1 MRRRRTVTPT
11 LTWAQLRDL
20 KCAELE
26 GAADGWGKSSNR
38 ADAARDRIERQMLT
52 GLRDTQEGEAAQA
65 AVARLRQLGR
75 NFQYVYTECGLVRT
89 TLNSLAHEMKTQQ
102 RALREALDD
111 AAALRFTVHADGTV
125 SYPAGGEGLI
135 GGAPL
140 RGGTAASS
148 GPPGLVPPSGLVAP
162 NPNAAKAQDI
172 ADRVTGAVRAAAE
185 IDWRYAGILR
195 RLKAEE
201 GLKVPD
207 STWKDAAGDAAEVRD
222 AAGAYLEDAI
232 PHDASPAERRDWWAG
247 LTQEQREEYLAV
259 YPDRIGNLDGI
270 PALVRDAAN
279 RDNLQLL
286 IGKLE
291 GRDDERSMTQ
301 LAGLRE
307 IDRQLGA
314 GTQPPMF
321 LLGIGDE
328 GNGRAIVSFG
338 NPDTAKNVAA
348 YVPGLGTSLD
358 RDFAEGDLKRA
369 RDTAIGAAEMNPDSS
384 TASIVWLGY
393 DAPQVALNDA
403 AGSLDVAGEGA
414 ARSGAHE
421 YNEFMTGLSATNQ
434 NDDPHV
440 TAIGH
445 SYGSL
450 AVGLAAQ
457 ERGGIPGADDII
469 LVGSPGTGARTA
481 DELGVGPEHVFVGAA
496 ENDSVTKLPNSREAS
511 GLGSGI
517 AGGASAGFALGASLG
532 PAGAVVGGAVGGA
545 AGGAVGYLAQG
556 AQSKESDVWFGTD
569 PAHQDFGAN
578 RFAVSEG
585 PEPVQR
591 GHGLMEAH
599 SNYFHP
605 TKDQMS
611 SDNISRIVS
620 GKSEDIVRERPR

>member
-1 MRRRRTVTPT
+1 MPTPT
-11 LTWAQLRDL
+11 LTWAQLRDV

-38 ADAARDRIERQMLT
+38 ADAARDRIEQQLLT

-75 NFQYVYTECGLVRT
+75 NFQYVYTECGLLRT
-89 TLNSLAHEMKTQQ
+89 TLNSLAHEMRTQQ
-102 RALREALDD
+102 RALTEALED
-111 AAALRFTVHADGTV
+111 AAALKFTVHANGSVT
-125 SYPAGGEGLI
+125 YPAGGEGLVD
-135 GGAPL
+135 GAPL
-140 RGGTAASS
+140 RGGTASSS
-148 GPPGLVPPSGLVAP
+148 GTSGLMPPSGLIAP
-162 NPNAAKAQDI
+162 NPHAAKAQDI
-172 ADRVTGAVRAAAE
+172 ADRVCGAVRAAAE

-201 GLKVPD
+201 GLKVPA

-222 AAGAYLEDAI
+222 AAGAYLKDAI
-232 PHDASPAERRDWWAG
+232 PHDASPEARRDWWAG

-259 YPDRIGNLDGI
+259 YPDQIGNLDGI

-291 GRDDERSMTQ
+291 GRDDEKSMTQ

-314 GTQPPMF
+314 GSQPPMF

-358 RDFAEGDLKRA
+358 RDFAENDLKRA
-369 RDTAIGAAEMNPDSS
+369 RDTAIGAAEMSPDSP
-384 TASIVWLGY
+384 TASMVWLGY
-393 DAPQVALNDA
+393 DAPQIDFNDV
-403 AGSLDVAGEGA
+403 AGSFDVAGEGA
-414 ARSGAHE
+414 ARLGASR
-421 YNEFMTGLSATNQ
+421 YNEFMAGLSATNEHE
-434 NDDPHV
+434 DPHM

-450 AVGLAAQ
+450 TVGLAAR
-457 ERGGIPGADDII
+457 ERGAIPGADDII
-469 LVGSPGTGARTA
+469 LVGSPGTGARSA
-481 DELGVGPEHVFVGAA
+481 DELGVGREHVFVGAA
-496 ENDSVTKLPNSREAS
+496 ENDPVTELPNSREAS
-511 GLGSGI
+511 GLGSGA
-517 AGGASAGFALGASLG
+517 AGGASAGFVLGASLG

-545 AGGAVGYLAQG
+545 AGGAAGYFAQG
-556 AQSKESDVWFGTD
+556 AQSRESDVWFGTD
-569 PAHQDFGAN
+569 PAHQDFGAS
-578 RFAVSEG
+578 RFRVSDG
-585 PEPVQR
+585 PEPLQR
-591 GHGLMEAH
+591 GHGLVEAH
-599 SNYFHP
+599 SNYFNP
-605 TKDQMS
+605 AKDQMS
-611 SDNISRIVS
+611 ADNISRIVA
-620 GKSEDIVRERPR
+620 GKSGEIVRERNR

>member
-1 MRRRRTVTPT
+1 MTPT

-20 KCAELE
+20 RCAELE
-26 GAADGWGKSSNR
+26 EAADGWGRSSNR
-38 ADAARDRIERQMLT
+38 ADAARDRIEQQLLT

-75 NFQYVYTECGLVRT
+75 NFQYVYTECGLLRT
-89 TLNSLAHEMKTQQ
+89 ALNSLAHEMRTQQ
-102 RALREALDD
+102 RVLKEALDD
-111 AAALRFTVHADGTV
+111 AAALRFTVHANGTV
-125 SYPAGGEGLI
+125 TYPAGGEGLI
-135 GGAPL
+135 DGAPL
-140 RGGTAASS
+140 RGGTASSS
-148 GPPGLVPPSGLVAP
+148 GSPGLVPPSGLTAP
-162 NPNAAKAQDI
+162 NPNAAKAQDV
-172 ADRVTGAVRAAAE
+172 ADRVAGAVRAAAE

-201 GLKVPD
+201 GLKVPA

-222 AAGAYLEDAI
+222 AAGAYLKDAI
-232 PHDASPAERRDWWAG
+232 PHGASPAERRDWWAG

-259 YPDRIGNLDGI
+259 YPDQIGNLDGI

-291 GRDDERSMTQ
+291 GRDDERSVTQ

-314 GTQPPMF
+314 GTHPPMY

-358 RDFAEGDLKRA
+358 KDFAENDLKRA
-369 RDTAIGAAEMNPDSS
+369 RDTAIGAAEMNPDSP

-393 DAPQVALNDA
+393 DAPQITVNDPA
-403 AGSLDVAGEGA
+403 ASLDVAGEVK
-414 ARSGAHE
+414 ARSGALG
-421 YNEFMTGLSATNQ
+421 YNEFMSGLSVTNQ
-434 NDDPHV
+434 NENPHV

-469 LVGSPGTGARTA
+469 LVGSPGTGARSA
-481 DELGVGPEHVFVGAA
+481 DELGVGRENVFVGAA
-496 ENDSVTKLPNSREAS
+496 ENDSVTKLPNSREFS
-511 GLGSGI
+511 GLGTGV
-517 AGGASAGFALGASLG
+517 AGGASAGFVLGASAG
-532 PAGAVVGGAVGGA
+532 PAGAVVGGAL
-545 AGGAVGYLAQG
+545 GGAVGGASGYFAQG
-556 AQSKESDVWFGTD
+556 AQSRESDVWFGTD

-578 RFAVSEG
+578 RFKVSEG
-585 PEPVQR
+585 PEPLQR
-591 GHGLMEAH
+591 GHETLEAH
-599 SNYFHP
+599 SNYFTP
-605 TKDQMS
+605 SKDQMS
-611 SDNISRIVS
+611 ADNISRIVS
-620 GKSEDIVRERPR
+620 GKSGEIVRERPR

>member
-1 MRRRRTVTPT
+1 MPTPT
-11 LTWAQLRDL
+11 LTWAQLRDV

-38 ADAARDRIERQMLT
+38 ADAARDRIEQQLLT

-75 NFQYVYTECGLVRT
+75 NFQYVYTECGLLRT
-89 TLNSLAHEMKTQQ
+89 TLNSLAHEMRTQQ
-102 RALREALDD
+102 RALTEALED
-111 AAALRFTVHADGTV
+111 AAALKFTVHANGSVT
-125 SYPAGGEGLI
+125 YPAGGEGLVD
-135 GGAPL
+135 GAPL
-140 RGGTAASS
+140 RGGTASSS
-148 GPPGLVPPSGLVAP
+148 GTSGLMPPSGLVAP
-162 NPNAAKAQDI
+162 NPHAAKAQDI
-172 ADRVTGAVRAAAE
+172 ADRVCGAVRAAAE

-201 GLKVPD
+201 GLKVPA

-222 AAGAYLEDAI
+222 AAGAYLKDAI
-232 PHDASPAERRDWWAG
+232 PHDASPEARRDWWAG

-259 YPDRIGNLDGI
+259 YPDQIGNLDGI

-291 GRDDERSMTQ
+291 GRDDEKSMTQ

-314 GTQPPMF
+314 GSQPPMF

-358 RDFAEGDLKRA
+358 RDFAENDLKRA
-369 RDTAIGAAEMNPDSS
+369 RDTAIGAAEMSPDSP
-384 TASIVWLGY
+384 TASMVWLGY
-393 DAPQVALNDA
+393 DAPQIDFNDV
-403 AGSLDVAGEGA
+403 AGSFDVAGEGA
-414 ARSGAHE
+414 ARLGASR
-421 YNEFMTGLSATNQ
+421 YNEFMAGLSATNEHE
-434 NDDPHV
+434 DPHM

-450 AVGLAAQ
+450 TVGLAAR
-457 ERGGIPGADDII
+457 ERGAIPGADDII
-469 LVGSPGTGARTA
+469 LVGSPGTGARSA
-481 DELGVGPEHVFVGAA
+481 DELGVGREHVFVGAA
-496 ENDSVTKLPNSREAS
+496 ENDPVTELPNSREAS
-511 GLGSGI
+511 GLGSGA
-517 AGGASAGFALGASLG
+517 AGGASAGFVLGASLG

-545 AGGAVGYLAQG
+545 AGGAAGYFAQG
-556 AQSKESDVWFGTD
+556 AQSRESDVWFGTD
-569 PAHQDFGAN
+569 PAHQDFGAS
-578 RFAVSEG
+578 RFRVSDG
-585 PEPVQR
+585 PEPLQR
-591 GHGLMEAH
+591 GHGLVEAH
-599 SNYFHP
+599 SNYFNP
-605 TKDQMS
+605 AKDQMS
-611 SDNISRIVS
+611 ADNISRIVA
-620 GKSEDIVRERPR
+620 GKSGEIVRGRNR